1 VFDIKL
7 KLSLIKAMG
16 IYRKVEDS
24 SLASIIERID
34 QESSL
39 DRLERLRLSE
49 KIYRSINEILEAML
63 RSTLD

>member
-7 KLSLIKAMG
+7 RVSLIKAMG

-24 SLASIIERID
+24 ILASIIERID

-39 DRLERLRLSE
+39 DRLERLRLSD
-49 KIYRSINEILEAML
+49 KIYRSINEILEDML
-63 RSTLD
+63 KGTLD